1 MIGILMGDNGRTSPH
16 SRSARR
22 CGGHWRWHRVS
33 APMVVAHK
41 TILLFIDVGGEACED
56 NISDVEDHMVS
67 YWALN
72 NDINYIIFL

>member
-1 MIGILMGDNGRTSPH
+1 
-16 SRSARR
+16 
-22 CGGHWRWHRVS
+22 
-33 APMVVAHK
+33 MVVAHK

-72 NDINYIIFL
+72 NDINYIIFI